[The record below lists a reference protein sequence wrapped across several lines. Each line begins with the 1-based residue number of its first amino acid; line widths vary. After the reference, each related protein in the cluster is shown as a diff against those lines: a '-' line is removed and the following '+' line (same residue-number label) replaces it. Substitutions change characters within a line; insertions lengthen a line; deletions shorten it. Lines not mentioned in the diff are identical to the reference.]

1 MRLLRMALNVNDTP
15 LKDLNRGDRRMLV
28 VGGLDLG
35 TFVTTGEVA
44 VFAASWWVA
53 DTFVSGGDLP

>member
-1 MRLLRMALNVNDTP
+1 M
-15 LKDLNRGDRRMLV
+15 NRGDRRMLV

-44 VFAASWWVA
+44 DFAASWWVA